1 MAYIKSLFY
10 RERAAELYY
19 EVDERQNCHQSR
31 DNYRNYVGNRLLAI
45 FAFAGDNSDGSFLPL
60 RYADADKSREPY
72 CLRHGLV
79 DEEDDGR
86 VEDTLREVERQKE
99 RRNELHYVGRGNSH
113 VERRDDEVS
122 DHHNRGH
129 GDDRSQHTEKCAGH
143 CSLA

>member
-1 MAYIKSLFY
+1 MAYIKSLLY

-31 DNYRNYVGNRLLAI
+31 DNYRDYVGNRLLAI
-45 FAFAGDNSDGSFLPL
+45 FAFAGDNADGTVLTL
-60 RYADADKSREPY
+60 RYADADKSRESY
-72 CLRHGLV
+72 RLRNGLV
-79 DEEDDGR
+79 
-86 VEDTLREVERQKE
+86 DTLREVERQKE
-99 RRNELHYVGRGNSH
+99 RRNELHYVGRGNPH

-129 GDDRSQHTEKCAGH
+129 GDDRSQHTEERAGH

>member
-31 DNYRNYVGNRLLAI
+31 DNYRDYVGNRLLAI
-45 FAFAGDNSDGSFLPL
+45 FAFAGDNSDGSFLTL

-79 DEEDDGR
+79 DEEDDGDALKIPFVR
-86 VEDTLREVERQKE
+86 LNGRRSVGMSCTTSDVETPM
-99 RRNELHYVGRGNSH
+99 
-113 VERRDDEVS
+113 
-122 DHHNRGH
+122 
-129 GDDRSQHTEKCAGH
+129 
-143 CSLA
+143 